1 MKEVINMKYVLGM
14 IYSILIGVLGGWSFY
29 NFCAG
34 SKKDR
39 LCAGINWGVGITI
52 ISILAVFGC

>member
-14 IYSILIGVLGGWSFY
+14 IYAILIGILGGWSFY

-39 LCAGINWGVGITI
+39 ICTSIIYGVGIAI
-52 ISILAVFGC
+52 FSAFAIFRG

>member
-1 MKEVINMKYVLGM
+1 MTYVLSI
-14 IYSILIGVLGGWSFY
+14 IYAILLGVAGGWSIY

-39 LCAGINWGVGITI
+39 LFTGIIWGVGITI
-52 ISILAVFGC
+52 ISILIVFGA

>member
-14 IYSILIGVLGGWSFY
+14 IYSILIGILGGWSLY

-39 LCAGINWGVGITI
+39 LFASIIYGGGITI
-52 ISILAVFGC
+52 ISILAVFGS

>member
-1 MKEVINMKYVLGM
+1 MKYVLGI
-14 IYSILIGVLGGWSFY
+14 IYAILIGLIGGWSFY

-39 LCAGINWGVGITI
+39 IYTSIICGVGIAI
-52 ISILAVFGC
+52 IFALAIFRG

>member
-1 MKEVINMKYVLGM
+1 MKYVLGI
-14 IYSILIGVLGGWSFY
+14 IYAILLGVAGGWSIY

-39 LCAGINWGVGITI
+39 LFAGVIWGVGIA
-52 ISILAVFGC
+52 ISFILVVIGA

>member
-1 MKEVINMKYVLGM
+1 MKYVFGI
-14 IYSILIGVLGGWSFY
+14 IYAILMGILGGWSLY

-39 LCAGINWGVGITI
+39 LFASVIYGGGIMI
-52 ISILAVFGC
+52 ISILTVFGS

>member
-1 MKEVINMKYVLGM
+1 MKYVLGM
-14 IYSILIGVLGGWSFY
+14 IYAILLGVAGGWSIY

-39 LCAGINWGVGITI
+39 LFAGIIWGVGIAI
-52 ISILAVFGC
+52 IFILVVFGA

>member
-1 MKEVINMKYVLGM
+1 MKYVLGI
-14 IYSILIGVLGGWSFY
+14 IYAILFGVAGGWSIC

-39 LCAGINWGVGITI
+39 LFTGIIWGVGITI
-52 ISILAVFGC
+52 ISTLVVFGA

>member
-1 MKEVINMKYVLGM
+1 MKYVLGI
-14 IYSILIGVLGGWSFY
+14 IYSILIGILGGWSLY
-29 NFCAG
+29 NFCTG

-39 LCAGINWGVGITI
+39 ICAGINWGVGITT

>member
-1 MKEVINMKYVLGM
+1 MKYVLGM
-14 IYSILIGVLGGWSFY
+14 IYSILIGILGGWSLY

-39 LCAGINWGVGITI
+39 LFASVIYGGGITI
-52 ISILAVFGC
+52 ISILTVFGS